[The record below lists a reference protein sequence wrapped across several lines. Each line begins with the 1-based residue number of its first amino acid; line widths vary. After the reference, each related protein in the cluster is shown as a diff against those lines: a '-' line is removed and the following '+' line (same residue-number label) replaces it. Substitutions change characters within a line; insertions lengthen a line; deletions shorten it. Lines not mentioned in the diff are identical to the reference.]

1 MSSITPT
8 PRTTAN
14 DNDYDEVS
22 YLHDL
27 YYGQIDMLKA
37 RQEVYRLIVEDANPE
52 TNAYAEAKYQLD
64 KVTTEPSMDAAYYAV
79 AIAKKEDTSELIAL
93 HVVFSQIGYAY
104 SSSGAFGNHLVTPG
118 SIKKILE
125 SPKNEAKQWFDKIK
139 EKMNNNN
146 NNENSNNDNKI
157 WLKTEVVVSATSIVD
172 AIMEY
177 AEQQKVDLIV
187 IGTRRKAKLLLGS
200 VASGVITCAS
210 CPVMVVK

>member
-1 MSSITPT
+1 LSQPKGKFSKILV
-8 PRTTAN
+8 A
-14 DNDYDEVS
+14 
-22 YLHDL
+22 
-27 YYGQIDMLKA
+27 IDGS
-37 RQEVYRLIVEDANPE
+37 
-52 TNAYAEAKYQLD
+52 
-64 KVTTEPSMDAAYYAV
+64 EPSMDAAYYAV

-125 SPKNEAKQWFDKIK
+125 SAKNEAKQWFDKIK

-146 NNENSNNDNKI
+146 NNNENSKNDNKI

-172 AIMEY
+172 AIIEY

-187 IGTRRKAKLLLGS
+187 IGTRRRSNFTKLLLGS

>member
-1 MSSITPT
+1 LSQPKGKFSKILV
-8 PRTTAN
+8 A
-14 DNDYDEVS
+14 
-22 YLHDL
+22 
-27 YYGQIDMLKA
+27 IDGS
-37 RQEVYRLIVEDANPE
+37 Q
-52 TNAYAEAKYQLD
+52 
-64 KVTTEPSMDAAYYAV
+64 PSMDAAYYAV

-125 SPKNEAKQWFDKIK
+125 SSKNEAKQWFDKIK
-139 EKMNNNN
+139 EKMNDNNN
-146 NNENSNNDNKI
+146 NNENSKNDNKI

-172 AIMEY
+172 AIIEY

-187 IGTRRKAKLLLGS
+187 IGTRRRSNFTKLLLGS